1 MQLHGDDGRQTLAGV
16 LPGKV
21 RILLL
26 QKALR
31 AGVIVDG
38 TRNGLLEAVHMRAA
52 LMGIDIVGEGH
63 DGVGGIGT
71 GPLQGHFHGAVG
83 VLGLEVDGL
92 VQGFLAVVQELH
104 EVDDA
109 AHGLEYLGA
118 GVAVGVGDALVGE
131 DDLQAAVQ
139 EGHLAETGGQGVV
152 VVHRGL
158 GEDVGVGPE
167 RDRGARVLCLTDLVQ
182 LGFGLA
188 VIEIDLVFLAIAAHL
203 HFHLR
208 GKGVHN
214 GNADAMQTAG
224 NLVAFTAE
232 FAAGVQNGEHD
243 LDGGDLLLGMLVH
256 GNTAAVVLAG
266 DGIVGMD
273 GHLDGIAVPGQ
284 GLVHGVVDHLVNQV
298 VQTAGAGGADV
309 HARAFAN
316 SFKSF

>member
-1 MQLHGDDGRQTLAGV
+1 M
-16 LPGKV
+16 
-21 RILLL
+21 
-26 QKALR
+26 
-31 AGVIVDG
+31 
-38 TRNGLLEAVHMRAA
+38 
-52 LMGIDIVGEGH
+52 
-63 DGVGGIGT
+63 
-71 GPLQGHFHGAVG
+71 
-83 VLGLEVDGL
+83 
-92 VQGFLAVVQELH
+92 
-104 EVDDA
+104 
-109 AHGLEYLGA
+109 
-118 GVAVGVGDALVGE
+118 
-131 DDLQAAVQ
+131 
-139 EGHLAETGGQGVV
+139 
-152 VVHRGL
+152 
-158 GEDVGVGPE
+158 
-167 RDRGARVLCLTDLVQ
+167 LCLADLVQ
-182 LGFGLA
+182 LGLGLA

-232 FAAGVQNGEHD
+232 FAAGVQNGKHD

>member
-1 MQLHGDDGRQTLAGV
+1 MGV
-16 LPGKV
+16 DV
-21 RILLL
+21 
-26 QKALR
+26 
-31 AGVIVDG
+31 
-38 TRNGLLEAVHMRAA
+38 
-52 LMGIDIVGEGH
+52 VGEGH
-63 DGVGGIGT
+63 DGVRGIGA

-83 VLGLEVDGL
+83 ILGLEVDGL

-109 AHGLEYLGA
+109 AHGLENLGT
-118 GVAVGVGDALVGE
+118 GIAVGVGDALVDE

-152 VVHRGL
+152 VIHRGL

-167 RDRGARVLCLTDLVQ
+167 RDRGARVLCLTNLMQ
-182 LGFGLA
+182 LGLGLA
-188 VIEIDLVFLAIAAHL
+188 MIEVDLIFHAIATHL
-203 HFHLR
+203 NFHLR

-214 GNADAMQTAG
+214 GNADAVQTAG
-224 NLVAFTAE
+224 NLVALTAE
-232 FAAGVQNGEHD
+232 FAAGMQNGEHD

-256 GNTAAVVLAG
+256 GNTAAVVIAG

-284 GLVHGVVDHLVNQV
+284 GLVHSVVDHLVDQV
-298 VQTAGAGGADV
+298 VQTAGTGGADV